1 MTRVERLHGL
11 DALRAVALLLGVVLH
26 SALQYV
32 LPPGI
37 WAVGTK
43 TPNMFLGWLAYYL
56 HSFRLEVFF
65 LMAGFF
71 AALVIQRRGAAAYA
85 RDRAWRILLVFVV
98 FLYPMKLA
106 LTAIWIWGGLRTGW
120 LQAPGAP
127 VWPMI
132 LGALR
137 QEPWPGISLTHLW
150 FLYYLSIISG
160 IFLILHA
167 LLGRVAWPA
176 WFDRGLHWA
185 LASRLAPLWWALVM
199 TPIAARMRGMDID
212 TPDNSLAI
220 HGWVLLLYGLVFCL
234 GAWLYRHT
242 DLLALFGGR
251 WKGLVTLGLVVSFV
265 ASTGVGMRYSNTAW
279 VQANGD
285 ALRWATSFGLC
296 LSMGSSVLGWLGCFV
311 ALFGRPSTRVRYVAD
326 ASYWVYV
333 AHLPVVVAMQVGLS
347 GSGVPWWLAA
357 PLVAGGAVVLLLAV
371 YHVAVRE
378 TWLGTWL
385 RGRRLEA
392 GSA

>member
-1 MTRVERLHGL
+1 L

-98 FLYPMKLA
+98 FLYPMKVA

-120 LQAPGAP
+120 VQAPGAE
-127 VWPMI
+127 VWPMVM
-132 LGALR
+132 GALR
-137 QEPWPGISLTHLW
+137 QEPWPGINLTHLW
-150 FLYYLSIISG
+150 FLYYLSWISG
-160 IFLILHA
+160 IFIGLRA

-176 WFDRGLHWA
+176 WFDRGLYWV
-185 LASRLAPLWWALVM
+185 LASRLGPFWWALAV
-199 TPIAARMRGMDID
+199 TPMAARMRGMDID
-212 TPDNSLAI
+212 TPDNTLAI

-242 DLLALFGGR
+242 ELLAVFAAR
-251 WKGLVTLGLVVSFV
+251 WKVLMAVGLVVSFV
-265 ASTGVGMRYSNTAW
+265 ASIGVGMRYSNTAW
-279 VQANGD
+279 VQANSD
-285 ALRWATSFGLC
+285 ALRWATSFGLS

-311 ALFGRPSTRVRYVAD
+311 ALFRRPSAQVRYVAD

-333 AHLPVVVAMQVGLS
+333 AHLPVVVAMQVGLA

-357 PLVAGGAVVLLLAV
+357 PLVAGGSVVLLLGV